1 MEFSFLGSSLT
12 FSGTLQHFLSF
23 RNLVLDD
30 KSHNKSIFCYVS
42 VVLYCFPPASPPPIH
57 PDSSLP
63 GPPCSL
69 TTASTSTSTSL
80 RAIRLCLYQLIYYCC
95 FLLALPS
102 LLICPLFTS
111 PHPAS
116 RAASVPVSTGSQ
128 QQSGGEGRGKV
139 GLAAGGGGGAR
150 QGHRSSLLAVLSLHI
165 GLAGSLGRQQSA
177 ESLSLNGVSICSMR
191 KLLFSIARGPFI

>member
-139 GLAAGGGGGAR
+139 GLAAGVEEGRGRVIAPRRPLPPYRPDWLAR
-150 QGHRSSLLAVLSLHI
+150 TAAVRGEPVTKWSIYLLN
-165 GLAGSLGRQQSA
+165 
-177 ESLSLNGVSICSMR
+177 E
-191 KLLFSIARGPFI
+191 KIAFFDC

>member
-12 FSGTLQHFLSF
+12 FSGKLQHFMSF

-57 PDSSLP
+57 PDSSLA

-69 TTASTSTSTSL
+69 TTASTSASL
-80 RAIRLCLYQLIYYCC
+80 HPICLCLYQLIYYCC

-116 RAASVPVSTGSQ
+116 QPSRICARIDGISAAEQ
-128 QQSGGEGRGKV
+128 RGGEGRGKV
-139 GLAAGGGGGAR
+139 GWRRGGA
-150 QGHRSSLLAVLSLHI
+150 GSSLLAPRRPLPPYRP
-165 GLAGSLGRQQSA
+165 G
-177 ESLSLNGVSICSMR
+177 C
-191 KLLFSIARGPFI
+191 ARSDGGGPRRACH

>member
-12 FSGTLQHFLSF
+12 FSGKLQHFTSF
-23 RNLVLDD
+23 RNLVLEDE
-30 KSHNKSIFCYVS
+30 SHNKSIFCYVS

-57 PDSSLP
+57 PDSSLA

-69 TTASTSTSTSL
+69 TTASTSASL
-80 RAIRLCLYQLIYYCC
+80 HPICLCLYQLIYYCC

-128 QQSGGEGRGKV
+128 QQSSGEGRGKV
-139 GLAAGGGGGAR
+139 GLAAGGGGGVE
-150 QGHRSSLLAVLSLHI
+150 QGHRSSLLAVLSLPI
-165 GLAGSLGRQQSA
+165 GLAVLARTAAVRGEPVTKWRIYL
-177 ESLSLNGVSICSMR
+177 LNE
-191 KLLFSIARGPFI
+191 KIAFFDC

>member
-1 MEFSFLGSSLT
+1 MP
-12 FSGTLQHFLSF
+12 F
-23 RNLVLDD
+23 RNLVLED
-30 KSHNKSIFCYVS
+30 KSPNKSIFCYVS
-42 VVLYCFPPASPPPIH
+42 VVLYWFPPASPPPIH

-69 TTASTSTSTSL
+69 TTASTSASL
-80 RAIRLCLYQLIYYCC
+80 HPICLCLYQLIYYCC

-128 QQSGGEGRGKV
+128 QQSSGEGRGKV
-139 GLAAGGGGGAR
+139 GWRRGCRRGGA
-150 QGHRSSLLAVLSLHI
+150 GSSLLAPRRPLPPYRP
-165 GLAGSLGRQQSA
+165 GS
-177 ESLSLNGVSICSMR
+177 
-191 KLLFSIARGPFI
+191 ARSDGGGPRRACH